1 MLAEQLSV
9 LVALSP
15 ALAVRG
21 LAEGPLAPLVRSDP
35 SALLAAV
42 FGRRAVLALTLRVQ
56 EVLSPAAWVRLI
68 DWWMRHLFGWRLA
81 GMAAAHKEVAYR
93 HIFDLGSVKLLAHW
107 FQVLASRRFAM
118 FR

>member
-1 MLAEQLSV
+1 M

-21 LAEGPLAPLVRSDP
+21 LAEGPLAPLVRSEP
-35 SALLAAV
+35 SALLGAV

-68 DWWMRHLFGWRLA
+68 DWWMRHLFGWTLK
-81 GMAAAHKEVAYR
+81 GMAAARKEVRRRRFVPASP
-93 HIFDLGSVKLLAHW
+93 HLGRTAPLAHPRSHTATS
-107 FQVLASRRFAM
+107 LTSAR
-118 FR
+118 